1 MVLKAQFFKGIQFGF
16 QMKYITMHLKTVQSG
31 TFISD
36 FFNKQPVLGL
46 YKIHNKKIRRKTEA
60 FLLMAHITLFGSMVL
75 CKCALQLCD
84 ISKDLVQP

>member
-16 QMKYITMHLKTVQSG
+16 QMKDITMHLKTVQSG

-36 FFNKQPVLGL
+36 FFYKQPVLGL
-46 YKIHNKKIRRKTEA
+46 YKIH
-60 FLLMAHITLFGSMVL
+60 MAHITLFDSMVV